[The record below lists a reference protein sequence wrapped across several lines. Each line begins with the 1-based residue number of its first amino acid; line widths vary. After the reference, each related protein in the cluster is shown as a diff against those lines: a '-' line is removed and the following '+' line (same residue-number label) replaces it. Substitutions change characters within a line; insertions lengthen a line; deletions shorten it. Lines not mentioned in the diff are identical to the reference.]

1 MIINWHAHVMPPSER
16 DSPTWQG
23 KCPATLENLLRINEE
38 AGVDMSVVSN
48 PVHYIKGKPH
58 DEALKAIQEV
68 DDFIAECVAQAPD
81 RLVGFA
87 SSVPGGGSGFLKELE
102 RGVKELGLRGVIV
115 NSSHNGHYPDE
126 DEARGFFELVTALD
140 IPVFVH
146 APAYSFGE
154 ECMRMYRLIS
164 SVGRA
169 SDECLSL
176 ARMIVRGVWEQHP
189 TLKLV
194 GAHLG
199 GGICE
204 VIGRMNYA
212 YELQEEAYFLGPYT
226 PMLIK
231 HEPLHYLKMMYMDT
245 VSYHEPALMCA
256 VNTLGPAH
264 LVLGA
269 DAPPLNPLLPRA
281 VKIVQGLPIDDDAK
295 EGILWRNA
303 AKLLK
308 LPIAAQTTA

>member
-1 MIINWHAHVMPPSER
+1 MIINWHSHVVPPEEAAT
-16 DSPTWQG
+16 PQWQG
-23 KCPATLENLLRINEE
+23 RCPMTIENVLRIHEQAGFDRAIISNTIHYLKGRSPEATL
-38 AGVDMSVVSN
+38 AGVQRSN
-48 PVHYIKGKPH
+48 EYLAGLVQQY
-58 DEALKAIQEV
+58 
-68 DDFIAECVAQAPD
+68 PD
-81 RLVGFA
+81 RVIGFA
-87 SSVPGGGSGFLKELE
+87 SAVPGDGEPMWRELE
-102 RGVKELGLRGVIV
+102 RAIKDYGFRGVLI

-126 DEARGFFELVTALD
+126 DEARPFFELATALD
-140 IPVFVH
+140 IPVWVH
-146 APAYSFGE
+146 APSYSFGE

-176 ARMIVRGVWEQHP
+176 ARMIVRGLWEQFP

-212 YELQEEAYFLGPYT
+212 YELQDEAFFLGSYE

-231 HEPLHYLKMMYMDT
+231 HPPLHYLKKMYVDS

-256 VNTLGPAH
+256 IQTLGADH
-264 LVLGA
+264 VVLGA
-269 DAPPLNPLLPRA
+269 DAPPLWPLLPRA
-281 VKIVQGLPIDDDAK
+281 RKLVEELPLPKEQID
-295 EGILWRNA
+295 GILGLNA
-303 AKLLK
+303 LK
-308 LPIAAQTTA
+308 LMNLPVPVR

>member
-1 MIINWHAHVMPPSER
+1 VLINWHAHAMPQSELNNR
-16 DSPTWQG
+16 TWQG
-23 KCPATLENLLRINEE
+23 RSPATIEKLLAIHEEN
-38 AGVDMSVVSN
+38 GVDLAVVSN
-48 PVHYIKGKPH
+48 PVHYVKGKSPAEAFRLFQEN
-58 DEALKAIQEV
+58 DEHIAAIQ
-68 DDFIAECVAQAPD
+68 QRYPD
-81 RLVGFA
+81 RTVGFA
-87 SSVPGGGSGFLKELE
+87 SSIPGGGEEYWKQLE
-102 RGVKELGLRGVIV
+102 RAIKEYGLKGVII
-115 NSSHNGHYPDE
+115 NSSHNGEYPDE
-126 DEARGFFELVTALD
+126 DKARPFFELVTELD

-146 APAYSFGE
+146 APSYSFGE
-154 ECMRMYRLIS
+154 ECMRMYRLVS

-176 ARMIVRGVWEQHP
+176 ARMIVRGVWEQFP

-212 YELQEEAYFLGPYT
+212 YELQEEAYFLGPYE
-226 PMLIK
+226 PMLIN
-231 HEPLHYLKMMYMDT
+231 HEPLHYLKMMYVDS

-256 VNTLGPAH
+256 INTLGPDH
-264 LVLGA
+264 VVLGA

-281 VKIVQGLPIDDDAK
+281 IKLVRELPLADDAK

-303 AKLLK
+303 ARLMK
-308 LPIAAQTTA
+308 LPIASGVA

>member
-1 MIINWHAHVMPPSER
+1 V
-16 DSPTWQG
+16 
-23 KCPATLENLLRINEE
+23 AT
-38 AGVDMSVVSN
+38 
-48 PVHYIKGKPH
+48 
-58 DEALKAIQEV
+58 
-68 DDFIAECVAQAPD
+68 APD

-87 SSVPGGGSGFLKELE
+87 SSVPGGGPRFLRELE
-102 RGVKELGLRGVIV
+102 RAVKELGLRGVII

-154 ECMRMYRLIS
+154 ECMRMYRLVS

-176 ARMIVRGVWEQHP
+176 ARMIVRGIWERFP
-189 TLKLV
+189 GLKLV

-212 YELQEEAYFLGPYT
+212 YELQEEAYFLGPYE

-245 VSYHEPALMCA
+245 VSYHEPALLCA
-256 VNTLGPAH
+256 LNTIGADH
-264 LVLGA
+264 MVLGA

-281 VKIVQGLPIDDDAK
+281 VKLVQGLAIDEAAK

-303 AKLLK
+303 ATLLK
-308 LPIAAQTTA
+308 LPIAAQAKA

>member
-1 MIINWHAHVMPPSER
+1 MILNWHAHVYPPARQNAPE
-16 DSPTWQG
+16 WQG
-23 KCPATLENLLRINEE
+23 RCPMTIENLLRIHDG
-38 AGVDMSVVSN
+38 AGVDMAVVSN
-48 PVHYIKGKPH
+48 PIHYVKGQSA
-58 DEALKAIQEV
+58 EATLAAIQEW
-68 DDFIAECVAQAPD
+68 DEYAATLQQRYPD

-87 SSVPGGGSGFLKELE
+87 SSVPGGVPAVLRELE
-102 RGVKELGLRGVIV
+102 RAIRDYGLRGVLI
-115 NSSHNGHYPDE
+115 NSSHNGAYPDE
-126 DEARGFFELVTALD
+126 DDARGFFELVTALD
-140 IPVFVH
+140 VPVMVH

-154 ECMRMYRLIS
+154 ECMRMYRLVS

-169 SDECLSL
+169 SDECLAL
-176 ARMIVRGVWEQHP
+176 ARMIVRGIWEQFP

-212 YELQEEAYFLGPYT
+212 YELQDEAFFLGPYE
-226 PMLIK
+226 PLLIQ

-256 VNTLGPAH
+256 LNTIGADH

-269 DAPPLNPLLPRA
+269 DAPPLWPLLPRA
-281 VKIVQGLPIDDDAK
+281 RKLVEELPIPQADKD
-295 EGILWRNA
+295 GILYRNA
-303 AKLLK
+303 FRLLK
-308 LPIAAQTTA
+308 LPLPAEA